1 MAVVVTAIILC
12 IINILLWI
20 ILAIKFKKIFSTD
33 EIIKSTREELNKML
47 ADINRNADRN
57 ITLINLKIKELKSV
71 TAETERRLKIAKAEL
86 EKKSIVDDFQSK
98 LNTVKQNNKINP
110 VNQANIAKIYQK
122 EQSQGELF
130 SSNEPK
136 NDIEKSVKIPIIAP
150 QIYMADKPIQPKK
163 TFNEQVKEKY
173 DSGESIEEI
182 AADLDRSTQEVEIA
196 LEFSN

>member
-1 MAVVVTAIILC
+1 MTA
-12 IINILLWI
+12 
-20 ILAIKFKKIFSTD
+20 
-33 EIIKSTREELNKML
+33 E
-47 ADINRNADRN
+47 ADRH
-57 ITLINLKIKELKSV
+57 
-71 TAETERRLKIAKAEL
+71 LKIAKLEL
-86 EKKSIVDDFQSK
+86 EKNFIAEDFQSK
-98 LNTVKQNNKINP
+98 INATKQNNKINP

>member
-12 IINILLWI
+12 LINILLWI
-20 ILAIKFKKIFSTD
+20 ILAIKFKKIFSTE
-33 EIIKSTREELNKML
+33 EIIQKTRDELNKML
-47 ADINRNADRN
+47 ADVNRNADRN
-57 ITLINLKIKELKSV
+57 ITLIDEKIKELKSV
-71 TAETERRLKIAKAEL
+71 TAEADRHLKIAKLEL
-86 EKKSIVDDFQSK
+86 EKNFIAEDFQSK
-98 LNTVKQNNKINP
+98 INATKQNNKINP

-130 SSNEPK
+130 SSSEPK
-136 NDIEKSVKIPIIAP
+136 GDIEKSVKIPIIAP

-173 DSGESIEEI
+173 DRGESIEEI